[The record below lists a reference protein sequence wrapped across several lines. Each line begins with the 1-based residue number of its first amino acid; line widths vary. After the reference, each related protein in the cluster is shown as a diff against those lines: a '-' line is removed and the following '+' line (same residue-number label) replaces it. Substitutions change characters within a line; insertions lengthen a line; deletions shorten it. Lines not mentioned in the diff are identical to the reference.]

1 MFNYKGVT
9 NMEQVKQKVSD
20 SELQLRQMVDAYA
33 EDVIKGKMRFYPE
46 DDNDED
52 YYEAYSIK
60 YVVDQQGNLED
71 VMIMLAGGGP
81 NIWLDTHARE
91 VQGFWGSNKYT
102 KFIYDHEYIIDYF
115 DELYQCTR

>member
-1 MFNYKGVT
+1 
-9 NMEQVKQKVSD
+9 MEQVKEKLND

-60 YVVDQQGNLED
+60 YVVDQNGNLED
-71 VMIMLAGGGP
+71 VMVMLAGGGP
-81 NIWLDTHARE
+81 NIWLDTNARE
-91 VQGFWGSNKYT
+91 VQGFWGSTKYT
-102 KFIYDHEYIIDYF
+102 KYIYDHEYIIDYF
-115 DELYQCTR
+115 DELYSCTR